1 MNQSTRDSLYDQLT
15 RNTLFLILLPI
26 VGILIGWFGFI
37 RPQFDNVP
45 VTRAEAQSV
54 SGSFEEYE
62 VSKNYRDLVF
72 SDGTSYPVYPHTETA
87 EFQDRMKSLEKGTH
101 LTIAIHPKS
110 GYVIEIR
117 TDTEE
122 LLNFET
128 SQQEIY
134 QYGKGYIWIGAFFIL
149 ASFLVT
155 GIGFY
160 EKAAR
165 KKEDMRQRLQRART
179 KKNAQGRYTPPLRDA
194 EPLGKG
200 KVLLRTKK
208 QGYTIH
214 YRRLKTVNELVV
226 NGKVYDEMKALV
238 EPEHNLCAMIDGHCI
253 EAGQENDFFC
263 YIRFDGETVAMKKR
277 YF

>member
-45 VTRAEAQSV
+45 VTRAEAQTV

-62 VSKNYRDLVF
+62 VSKNYRGLIF

-110 GYVIEIR
+110 GCVIEIR

-149 ASFLVT
+149 APESAFTKRLPGRKRT
-155 GIGFY
+155 CGSACSRHGPRRTRRDGIPHPCGMPNRS
-160 EKAAR
+160 EKEGSSCAP
-165 KKEDMRQRLQRART
+165 KSRAI
-179 KKNAQGRYTPPLRDA
+179 PS
-194 EPLGKG
+194 
-200 KVLLRTKK
+200 
-208 QGYTIH
+208 I
-214 YRRLKTVNELVV
+214 
-226 NGKVYDEMKALV
+226 
-238 EPEHNLCAMIDGHCI
+238 
-253 EAGQENDFFC
+253 
-263 YIRFDGETVAMKKR
+263 TVA
-277 YF
+277 